1 MYKMETQKIVN
12 LLNDTDNESSK
23 FATRKWHVINDQ
35 NNTEYGE
42 GNENNSSIK
51 FETKVIKASLCDQ
64 SDAYILVTGD
74 IPDTGGNAGIKVASK
89 NCAPFT
95 RCVTH
100 INDEHVDTAENHDII
115 MPIYHLT
122 EYSDNYSDTS
132 GRLWQ
137 FKIDEQNMNN
147 GKPVTTADSSS
158 FKYKSS
164 FLTNLDADANGVL
177 RTVKIAVPLKYLTN
191 FWRSLEMSLI
201 VKFILN
207 YIRPKTV

>member
-1 MYKMETQKIVN
+1 MTLIMNLQNLQQENGMLSMIKITQNMVKEMKIIQALSLKQK
-12 LLNDTDNESSK
+12 LLK
-23 FATRKWHVINDQ
+23 QVC
-35 NNTEYGE
+35 
-42 GNENNSSIK
+42 
-51 FETKVIKASLCDQ
+51 LCVE

-100 INDEHVDTAENHDII
+100 INDEHVDTTENRDII

-137 FKIDEQNMNN
+137 FKIDEQDMNN

-158 FKYKSS
+158 FKYKSN

-177 RTVKIAVPLKYLTN
+177 RTVKIAVPLKYLRN

-207 YIRPKTV
+207 YIGPKTV